1 MVRQKVEI
9 GEIVHEHLMFDSTMA
24 SRETYE
30 GKVIYIHPKGRFFRA
45 EFKLPGG
52 VVREA
57 FPLGDRGADGVTV
70 RSEEQRERDREH
82 KREYQR
88 RKREEQAANAKLI
101 GWKRYWAVKRGEDL

>member
-1 MVRQKVEI
+1 MIRSKVEL
-9 GEIVHEHLMFDSTMA
+9 GETVHEHIMFDSSTP
-24 SRETYE
+24 SRELYE
-30 GKVIYIHPKGRFFRA
+30 GTVIYIHPKGRFFRA
-45 EFKLPGG
+45 EFQLPGG

-70 RSEEQRERDREH
+70 RSEEQRERDKEH

-101 GWKRYWAVKRGEDL
+101 GWKRYWSIKRGEDL